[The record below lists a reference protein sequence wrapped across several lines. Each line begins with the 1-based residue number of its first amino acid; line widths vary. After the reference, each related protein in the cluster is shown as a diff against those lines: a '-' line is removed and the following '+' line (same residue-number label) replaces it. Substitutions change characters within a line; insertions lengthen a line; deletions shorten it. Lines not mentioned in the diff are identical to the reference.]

1 MEVSAALAKMQA
13 ELMCPVCLDYLDD
26 PVTTDC
32 GHNFC
37 ASCLHMSWK
46 DLQDTFPCPVCRQ
59 PRPEKRA
66 STNAQLARLVHL
78 AKLLHSPRRGERA
91 QGEERRCEE
100 HQQGMSLFCEHD
112 RELLCALCALRP
124 AHQNHRVRPVAE
136 AAAHHRQRLRGYLE
150 PLRTR
155 LAEMQKLA
163 VAQDH
168 QLLRLRE
175 DAGRQRRQ
183 VAAELARH
191 GGLVQRA
198 QEAALRGLAGE
209 EARLQRRLDAHL
221 GACADYVSALQG
233 LLREAAERRVL
244 SAGTLLSGAGDL
256 QQRAER
262 LQPPAAPPLR
272 CCAPPD
278 ASLPPLGTTLCS
290 ITQRFRERISLD
302 PRTAHPG
309 LLVSEDL
316 RSVRRAGKRTR
327 RSRSPPGGDGAAQLV
342 VLGRESFS
350 SGRHYWEVQVGR
362 KPAWAVGV
370 CTDAPS
376 GKGRRRAAGSSRR
389 WTVQLQDGEYLAGAV
404 PLELQ
409 DKPAGIGVFLDY
421 ELGQLSFYDTRDKSH
436 IHSFTETFAH
446 ALRPYFCVGL
456 DCAPLTLGAGTD

>member
-150 PLRTR
+150 PLITR
-155 LAEMQKLA
+155 LAEMQN
-163 VAQDH
+163 
-168 QLLRLRE
+168 
-175 DAGRQRRQ
+175 
-183 VAAELARH
+183 
-191 GGLVQRA
+191 
-198 QEAALRGLAGE
+198 
-209 EARLQRRLDAHL
+209 
-221 GACADYVSALQG
+221 
-233 LLREAAERRVL
+233 
-244 SAGTLLSGAGDL
+244 
-256 QQRAER
+256 
-262 LQPPAAPPLR
+262 
-272 CCAPPD
+272 
-278 ASLPPLGTTLCS
+278 LPPLGTTLCS